1 MKKILNTVLLAFL
14 ISFNLS
20 AQDVVELTDDEIRNI
35 EINELLELVKTNKS
49 IFLNED
55 NKRLNSFIT
64 KVSDRQA
71 LLDDAK
77 TKLANEIDRNINLE
91 ASFEQNE
98 KTLAELE
105 EKLEIKVGVLGELFG
120 VTRQYAGELLA
131 ASENSVVFYEFP
143 NRPEVL
149 KDIGQEKVHNL
160 DQLENLWISYFDEI
174 VAGSEIKNFEAT
186 ITAPNGENIVGEV
199 TRYGLFSASYDGKFV
214 KPVSSL
220 NSFQLLAKQPEN
232 TFTKTLS
239 KHKRADE
246 YTNVSIDPTRG
257 FLLSLYLDK
266 ANWFERIAQGKSI
279 GFVIIFIGFIGLA
292 FSIFKIIKL
301 REYSNEVLNDK
312 ADNIPS
318 QMESLIK
325 DGASRESKENII
337 DEFIINYS
345 GKIEWGNNWVKF
357 FAAVAPLLGLLGTVI
372 GMIETFQAITL
383 FGTGDP
389 KLMAGGISQALVT
402 TMLGLI
408 AAVPLLFVHNIL
420 DSRSRAISQIYE
432 EQAIGLLALVS
443 IKR

>member
-77 TKLANEIDRNINLE
+77 IKLANEIDRNINLE

-279 GFVIIFIGFIGLA
+279 GFVIIFIGFIGLV

-345 GKIEWGNNWVKF
+345 SKIEWGNNWVKF

-389 KLMAGGISQALVT
+389 KQMAGGISQALVT

-408 AAVPLLFVHNIL
+408 VAAPLLGMYTYLSEKTESIVQVLEEKASYIL
-420 DSRSRAISQIYE
+420 SKD
-432 EQAIGLLALVS
+432 
-443 IKR
+443 

>member
-1 MKKILNTVLLAFL
+1 
-14 ISFNLS
+14 
-20 AQDVVELTDDEIRNI
+20 
-35 EINELLELVKTNKS
+35 
-49 IFLNED
+49 
-55 NKRLNSFIT
+55 
-64 KVSDRQA
+64 VSDRQA

-292 FSIFKIIKL
+292 FSIFKIIRL
-301 REYSNEVLNDK
+301 REYSNEVLNNK
-312 ADNIPS
+312 SDNIPS

-325 DGASRESKENII
+325 DSASRESKENII

-345 GKIEWGNNWVKF
+345 SKIEWGNNWVKF

-389 KLMAGGISQALVT
+389 KQMAGGISQALVT

-408 AAVPLLFVHNIL
+408 VAAPLLGMYTYLSEKTESIVQVLEEKASYIL
-420 DSRSRAISQIYE
+420 SKD
-432 EQAIGLLALVS
+432 
-443 IKR
+443 

>member
-77 TKLANEIDRNINLE
+77 TKLANEIDRNIT
-91 ASFEQNE
+91 FEQNE

-292 FSIFKIIKL
+292 FSIFKITKL

-312 ADNIPS
+312 TDNIPS
-318 QMESLIK
+318 KMESLIK

-345 GKIEWGNNWVKF
+345 SKIEWGNNWVKF

-389 KLMAGGISQALVT
+389 KQMAGGISQALVT

-408 AAVPLLFVHNIL
+408 VAAPLLGMYTYLSEKTESIVQVLEEKASYIL
-420 DSRSRAISQIYE
+420 SKD
-432 EQAIGLLALVS
+432 
-443 IKR
+443 

>member
-279 GFVIIFIGFIGLA
+279 GFVIIFIGFIGLV

-312 ADNIPS
+312 TDNIPS
-318 QMESLIK
+318 KMESLIK

-345 GKIEWGNNWVKF
+345 SKIEWGNNWVKF

-389 KLMAGGISQALVT
+389 KQMAGGISQALVT

-408 AAVPLLFVHNIL
+408 VAAPLLGMYTYLSEKTESIVQVLEEKASYIL
-420 DSRSRAISQIYE
+420 SKD
-432 EQAIGLLALVS
+432 
-443 IKR
+443 

>member
-232 TFTKTLS
+232 NFTKTLS

-292 FSIFKIIKL
+292 FSIFKIIRL
-301 REYSNEVLNDK
+301 REYSNEVLNNK
-312 ADNIPS
+312 SDNIPS

-325 DGASRESKENII
+325 DSASRESKENII

-389 KLMAGGISQALVT
+389 KQMAGGISQALVT

-408 AAVPLLFVHNIL
+408 VAAPLLGMYTYLSEKTESIVQVLEEKASYIL
-420 DSRSRAISQIYE
+420 SKD
-432 EQAIGLLALVS
+432 
-443 IKR
+443 

>member
-1 MKKILNTVLLAFL
+1 MKKILNISLLAFL

-186 ITAPNGENIVGEV
+186 ITSPNGENIVGEV

-220 NSFQLLAKQPEN
+220 DSFQLLAKQPEN

-246 YTNVSIDPTRG
+246 YTNLAIDPTRG

-292 FSIFKIIKL
+292 FSIFKIIRL
-301 REYSNEVLNDK
+301 REYSNEVLNNK
-312 ADNIPS
+312 SDNIPS
-318 QMESLIK
+318 KMESLIK
-325 DGASRESKENII
+325 DGTSRESKENII

-389 KLMAGGISQALVT
+389 KQMAGGISQALVT

-408 AAVPLLFVHNIL
+408 VAAPLLGMYTYLSEKTESIVQVLEEKASYIL
-420 DSRSRAISQIYE
+420 SKD
-432 EQAIGLLALVS
+432 
-443 IKR
+443 

>member
-292 FSIFKIIKL
+292 FSIFKITKL

-312 ADNIPS
+312 TDNIPS
-318 QMESLIK
+318 KMESLIK

-345 GKIEWGNNWVKF
+345 GKIEWGNHWVKF

-389 KLMAGGISQALVT
+389 KQMAGGISQALVT

-408 AAVPLLFVHNIL
+408 VAAPLLGMYTYLSEKTESIVQVLEEKASYIL
-420 DSRSRAISQIYE
+420 SKD
-432 EQAIGLLALVS
+432 
-443 IKR
+443 

>member
-77 TKLANEIDRNINLE
+77 IKLANEIDRNIDLE

-292 FSIFKIIKL
+292 FSIFKITKL

-312 ADNIPS
+312 TDNIPS
-318 QMESLIK
+318 KMESLIK

-389 KLMAGGISQALVT
+389 KQMAGGISQALVT

-408 AAVPLLFVHNIL
+408 VAAPLLGMYTYLSEKTESIVQVLEEKASYIL
-420 DSRSRAISQIYE
+420 SKD
-432 EQAIGLLALVS
+432 
-443 IKR
+443 

>member
-71 LLDDAK
+71 LLVDAK

-292 FSIFKIIKL
+292 FSIFKITKL

-312 ADNIPS
+312 TDNIPS
-318 QMESLIK
+318 KMESLIK

-345 GKIEWGNNWVKF
+345 SKIEWGNNWVKF

-389 KLMAGGISQALVT
+389 KQMAGGISQALVT

-408 AAVPLLFVHNIL
+408 VAAPLLGMYTYLSEKTESIVQVLEEKASYIL
-420 DSRSRAISQIYE
+420 SKD
-432 EQAIGLLALVS
+432 
-443 IKR
+443 

>member
-1 MKKILNTVLLAFL
+1 MKYILNISTLIFL

-20 AQDVVELTDDEIRNI
+20 AQDVPELTDDELRNI

-49 IFLNED
+49 IFINED
-55 NKRLNSFIT
+55 NKRLNSFIN
-64 KVSDRQA
+64 KVSERKA
-71 LLDDAK
+71 LLNDAK
-77 TKLANEIDRNINLE
+77 NKLKNEKERNIKLE
-91 ASFEQNE
+91 DSFEQNE
-98 KTLAELE
+98 KTLADLE

-143 NRPEVL
+143 NRPSIL
-149 KDIGQEKVHNL
+149 RDIGQEKVHNL
-160 DQLENLWISYFDEI
+160 NQLENLWISYFDEI
-174 VAGSEIKNFEAT
+174 VAGSEIKTFKAT
-186 ITAPNGENIVGEV
+186 ITSPNGENIAGDI
-199 TRYGLFSASYDGKFV
+199 TRYGLFSASFDGKFV

-220 NSFQLLAKQPEN
+220 NSFQLLAKQPEG

-239 KHKRADE
+239 KHKSADA

-292 FSIFKIIKL
+292 FSIFKIVRL
-301 REYSNEVLNDK
+301 RDYSNEVLTD
-312 ADNIPS
+312 APQNIPS

-325 DGASRESKENII
+325 DGTSRESKENII

-389 KLMAGGISQALVT
+389 KQMAGGISQALVT

-408 AAVPLLFVHNIL
+408 VAAPLLGMYTYLSEKTESIVQVLEEKASYIL
-420 DSRSRAISQIYE
+420 SKD
-432 EQAIGLLALVS
+432 
-443 IKR
+443 

>member
-1 MKKILNTVLLAFL
+1 MKKILNISLLAFL

-186 ITAPNGENIVGEV
+186 ITSPNGENIVGEV

-220 NSFQLLAKQPEN
+220 DSFQLLAKQPEK

-246 YTNVSIDPTRG
+246 YTNLAIDPTRG

-292 FSIFKIIKL
+292 FSIFKIIRL
-301 REYSNEVLNDK
+301 REYSNEVLNNK
-312 ADNIPS
+312 SDNIPS
-318 QMESLIK
+318 QMETLIK
-325 DGASRESKENII
+325 DGTSRESKENII

-389 KLMAGGISQALVT
+389 KQMAGGISQALVT

-408 AAVPLLFVHNIL
+408 VAAPLLGMYTYLSEKTESIVQVLEEKASYIL
-420 DSRSRAISQIYE
+420 SKD
-432 EQAIGLLALVS
+432 
-443 IKR
+443 

>member
-143 NRPEVL
+143 NRPELL

-292 FSIFKIIKL
+292 FSIFKITKL

-312 ADNIPS
+312 TDNIPS
-318 QMESLIK
+318 KMESLIK

-345 GKIEWGNNWVKF
+345 SKIEWGNNWVKF

-389 KLMAGGISQALVT
+389 KQMAGGISQALVT

-408 AAVPLLFVHNIL
+408 VAAPLLGMYTYLSEKTESIVQVLEEKASYIL
-420 DSRSRAISQIYE
+420 SKD
-432 EQAIGLLALVS
+432 
-443 IKR
+443 